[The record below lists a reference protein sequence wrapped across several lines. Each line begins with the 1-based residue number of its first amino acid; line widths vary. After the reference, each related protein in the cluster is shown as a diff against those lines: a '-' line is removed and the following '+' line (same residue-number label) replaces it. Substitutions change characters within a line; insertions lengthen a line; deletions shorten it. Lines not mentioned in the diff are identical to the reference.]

1 MSGHRG
7 DELAVNSSLASD
19 RSTEDDTVEGIVI
32 AGSWNPVTAT
42 IQVVVGDTY
51 AIANDGGG
59 DQFDVRTATIAT
71 TYNDQYG
78 PVGGERVFLVRVGG
92 GYIAHFEH
100 ADDDTLGA
108 PAGER
113 WIVHRNK
120 SGVIDSYIKLTND
133 GSAVGDDK
141 GGLKLGFGELAEIE
155 TLGGHSVV
163 LDDAAKKITIT
174 STGGLKIVLDDNTG
188 KVEINSAGASTDA
201 MMNATQVKAAL
212 TAFKAAMVAAAV
224 PNAGAIVVP
233 TLTGSTTNFAS

>member
-1 MSGHRG
+1 MAGHRG

-19 RSTEDDTVEGIVI
+19 RSTDDDTVEGIVI

-78 PVGGERVFLVRVGG
+78 PVGGERVFLTRVGG
-92 GYIAHFEH
+92 GYVAQFEH
-100 ADDDTLGA
+100 ADDDTLNT

-113 WIVHRNK
+113 WVVHRNA
-120 SGVIDSYIKLTND
+120 SGVIDGYWKQTND
-133 GSAVGDDK
+133 GPVANDKK
-141 GGLKLGFGELAEIE
+141 GGYRQLVGALWALVTA
-155 TLGGHSVV
+155 GGHTITF
-163 LDDAAKKITIT
+163 DDHAKTVTIT
-174 STGGLKIVLDDNTG
+174 SAGGLKIVLDDNSG
-188 KVEINSAGASTDA
+188 KVELNSTGASTDA

-212 TAFKAAMVAAAV
+212 IAFKAAMVTAGV
-224 PNAGAIVVP
+224 TNAGAIVVP